1 MISYEKKTLLEKL
14 CFSIHYLYIRIRI
27 HITCKNSIFASKK
40 KCLEFQNMAVI
51 LFNFAQI
58 CNKKSSLII
67 SWFNNIGCHVL
78 LVISRGRDSYMNLFI
93 FYSVTGVSVYCFF
106 GLTNILSFLICQSFA
121 PINSLSCPCFMEL
134 SVYNYEKG
142 YIYESSLVL

>member
-1 MISYEKKTLLEKL
+1 
-14 CFSIHYLYIRIRI
+14 
-27 HITCKNSIFASKK
+27 
-40 KCLEFQNMAVI
+40 MAVI
-51 LFNFAQI
+51 LFDFAQI
-58 CNKKSSLII
+58 CNKKLSLII

-78 LVISRGRDSYMNLFI
+78 LVISRGRDSYMNLFV

-142 YIYESSLVL
+142 YIYEYWRHEFIVYFCFLWWDDVRLANQKTLSTPALFQRLNPPPLKKYIEKG